1 MADISLRNTPKM
13 LYIEDSTVTPTQ
25 KHPEQNNN
33 PTRYDG
39 DKCMQFIEEFPLKE
53 AQGNSSG
60 AMFCI
65 GSIIKYL
72 WRLERKGHPLD
83 QLDKVDWY
91 LARLRSYYAKKE
103 N

>member
-1 MADISLRNTPKM
+1 MHTTTTTT
-13 LYIEDSTVTPTQ
+13 E

-33 PTRYDG
+33 PPRYDG
-39 DKCMQFIEEFPLKE
+39 DKCMKFIEGFPLKE
-53 AQGNSSG
+53 AQGNSVG

-72 WRLERKGHPLD
+72 WRLERKEDPLE
-83 QLDKVDWY
+83 QIEKINWY
-91 LARLRSYYAKKE
+91 LSRLKSYYTGK